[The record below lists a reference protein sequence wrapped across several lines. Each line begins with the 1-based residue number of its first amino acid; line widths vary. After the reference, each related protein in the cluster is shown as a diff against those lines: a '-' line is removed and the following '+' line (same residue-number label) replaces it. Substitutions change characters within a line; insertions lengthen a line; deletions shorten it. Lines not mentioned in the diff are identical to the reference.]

1 MASSSAP
8 RRGRASVAFGS
19 EAEVLPA
26 GSATTHTTPFRARQP
41 TSACRPPSSRRPH
54 RPTGHPPRGRVAGR
68 TSGVIA
74 QHGRGRSPPTAA
86 SSTAETVM
94 GSPPNRTAGHAARCP
109 TSARASPPAASPPRS
124 CSRFAAAMR
133 KPAARQPDTRPSSF
147 ASVLRSRAVAT
158 ACRGREHSRL
168 SAPSTREE
176 HFRPERSSHAI
187 AMSGPTCGTLAGA
200 RSRGR
205 VAPGGGGPCRR

>member
-54 RPTGHPPRGRVAGR
+54 RPTGHPPRGGVAGR

-133 KPAARQPDTRPSSF
+133 KPAARQPDTRPSST
-147 ASVLRSRAVAT
+147 AVAPDLIADAPRSR
-158 ACRGREHSRL
+158 L
-168 SAPSTREE
+168 K
-176 HFRPERSSHAI
+176 
-187 AMSGPTCGTLAGA
+187 AGA
-200 RSRGR
+200 AGCPFDVRHRAFHRAGLLR
-205 VAPGGGGPCRR
+205 DD